1 MKHFYEK
8 FYSVGSGKT
17 IFVTIM
23 ANELDKIDLQ
33 ILKILQENGRIANL
47 QLSNEIGLSPAP
59 TLERVRKLENAEY
72 IKSYHALVDE
82 EKLGLGIKTFIQV
95 SLDFHKNN
103 TIQVFLDEIKNIKEI
118 TECHHVTGQCDFVLK
133 VYVSNIKAYEQL
145 IMEKIS
151 RIPVVKTF
159 QTMMIMST
167 SKKEPIVPLEY

>member
-1 MKHFYEK
+1 MAYR
-8 FYSVGSGKT
+8 Y
-17 IFVTIM
+17 IFVNM
-23 ANELDKIDLQ
+23 GAELDKIDLQ
-33 ILKILQENGRIANL
+33 ILKILQENGRITNL

-95 SLDFHKNN
+95 SLDFHKSN
-103 TIQVFLDEIKNIKEI
+103 TIDIFLKEIQKIKEI
-118 TECHHVTGQCDFVLK
+118 TECHHVTGQCDFLLK
-133 VYVSNIKAYEQL
+133 VYVRDIKLYEQL
-145 IMEKIS
+145 IMDKIS

-167 SKKEPIVPLEY
+167 SKKEATVPLEY